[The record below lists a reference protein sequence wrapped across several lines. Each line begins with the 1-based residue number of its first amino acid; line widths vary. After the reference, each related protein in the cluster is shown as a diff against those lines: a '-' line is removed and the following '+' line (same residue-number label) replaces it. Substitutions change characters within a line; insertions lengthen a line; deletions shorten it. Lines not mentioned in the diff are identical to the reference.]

1 MFYGVSE
8 PISHYQT
15 ALGGVTMEGGVRTDW
30 APLGGAQGNE
40 MEARRLGMAATIFH
54 WGLHPWAIY
63 AIVALALALFAYNKG
78 LPLTMRS
85 IFYPLLGE
93 RVWGWPGH
101 VIDVLAVFAT
111 IFGLATSL
119 GFGAEQATAGL
130 NFLFGISNSNTTKI
144 ILIVCITGIA
154 TMSVVLGVE
163 KGVKRL
169 SEINMVLALVLLLFI
184 IFFGPTIEI
193 FRGFFGNL
201 GAYARELVPLS
212 NPFGRSD
219 DNFRQGWTA
228 FYWAWWISW
237 SPFVGMF
244 IARVS
249 RGRTV
254 RQFLIAVL
262 IVPSVISI
270 LWMTAL
276 GGTAITMTVGGFEGI
291 ADAALELKLFQML
304 GQLPLTSITSWS
316 EYSHDTAIDPDGV
329 ALRDY
334 FYNTTGDISA
344 FSQELRLQGEMGN
357 LTWII
362 GGNYAREKT
371 YQQDDAGPYDQSTSA
386 YNFVDAG
393 LGGPFFVYSQYARQ
407 KFVNKAIFANV
418 DYDIGDLVT
427 LHGGIRYTDTDI
439 DFVGCTADRG
449 DALGQGIENLLNFIR
464 SGAGLDPI
472 TIADDACVTIDSS
485 TLTAVEVTDKL
496 DEDNVSW
503 RAGIDLKP
511 SPDAL
516 VYASVSRGFKSGS
529 FPLLSASDAN
539 QFSPVTQ
546 ESVTAYEIGTKLT
559 VLDRTAQINAAVFYY
574 DYADKQF
581 KGRVVANPDI
591 FGPLEALVNVPKSEV
606 KGAELQLDLAPTD
619 GLRFSIGATYL
630 DTKIKG
636 SFVNYDSYGNQVDFA
651 GSSFPY
657 TPKYQVL
664 MDGQYEWAASDSISP
679 YIGANLSFQSDS
691 KAVLGDAR
699 ATPSDD
705 LTSRGGLTIDD
716 YVLIDL
722 RAGLKLAEKYK
733 IGAFVRNL
741 TNEYYWNNAARI
753 TDTTV
758 RYAGRPRTYGV
769 TVSASF

>member
-1 MFYGVSE
+1 MRDGLTSNLDWFFLLSGNVFVLLCLGLILSPLGTIRLGGPDATPDFSLSGWFAMLFAAGMGIGLMFYGVSE

-169 SEINMVLALVLLLFI
+169 SEINMVLAFVLLLFI

-304 GQLPLTSITSWS
+304 GQLPLTSITSFV
-316 EYSHDTAIDPDGV
+316 G
-329 ALRDY
+329 
-334 FYNTTGDISA
+334 
-344 FSQELRLQGEMGN
+344 
-357 LTWII
+357 II
-362 GGNYAREKT
+362 L
-371 YQQDDAGPYDQSTSA
+371 
-386 YNFVDAG
+386 VIV
-393 LGGPFFVYSQYARQ
+393 FFVTSS
-407 KFVNKAIFANV
+407 
-418 DYDIGDLVT
+418 DSGSLV
-427 LHGGIRYTDTDI
+427 I
-439 DFVGCTADRG
+439 D
-449 DALGQGIENLLNFIR
+449 
-464 SGAGLDPI
+464 
-472 TIADDACVTIDSS
+472 TIA
-485 TLTAVEVTDKL
+485 
-496 DEDNVSW
+496 
-503 RAGIDLKP
+503 AGGKVNAPIPQRIFWCSFEGLVAI
-511 SPDAL
+511 AL
-516 VYASVSRGFKSGS
+516 
-529 FPLLSASDAN
+529 LL
-539 QFSPVTQ
+539 
-546 ESVTAYEIGTKLT
+546 G
-559 VLDRTAQINAAVFYY
+559 
-574 DYADKQF
+574 
-581 KGRVVANPDI
+581 
-591 FGPLEALVNVPKSEV
+591 
-606 KGAELQLDLAPTD
+606 
-619 GLRFSIGATYL
+619 
-630 DTKIKG
+630 
-636 SFVNYDSYGNQVDFA
+636 
-651 GSSFPY
+651 
-657 TPKYQVL
+657 
-664 MDGQYEWAASDSISP
+664 
-679 YIGANLSFQSDS
+679 
-691 KAVLGDAR
+691 
-699 ATPSDD
+699 
-705 LTSRGGLTIDD
+705 GGLTALQAMAVSTGLPFTIIL
-716 YVLIDL
+716 LI
-722 RAGLKLAEKYK
+722 ACWSIVKGLIAERRELA
-733 IGAFVRNL
+733 
-741 TNEYYWNNAARI
+741 
-753 TDTTV
+753 
-758 RYAGRPRTYGV
+758 
-769 TVSASF
+769 